1 MHTRRFLAAACLVL
15 GLALQPAQ
23 AAPPQ
28 GYAFLPYDQALRAAE
43 KDGRPIFVY
52 FGREGCPTCDQ
63 TNRESLADPALRQ
76 ALHDHYVLSYVDSEG
91 GARLALP
98 SGERVTEM
106 DLNARLGVLGTPT
119 FFYLLPTGEPVL
131 KRAGFQSVADFR
143 LYDRYVREGHYKTQ
157 TLAQFRESVK

>member
-1 MHTRRFLAAACLVL
+1 MHARTFLASACLVL
-15 GLALQPAQ
+15 GFTLQPAR
-23 AAPPQ
+23 AAPPP
-28 GYAFLPYDQALRAAE
+28 GYAFLPYDQALRTAE

-63 TNRESLADPALRQ
+63 TNRESLADPELRQ
-76 ALHDHYVLSYVDSEG
+76 AFHERYVLSYVDAEG
-91 GARLALP
+91 GARLTLP

-131 KRAGFQSVADFR
+131 KRAGFQSAADFR

-157 TLAQFRESVK
+157 TLAQFRESVQ

>member
-1 MHTRRFLAAACLVL
+1 MGSCRFLAAVCLVL
-15 GLALQPAQ
+15 GGALSTAW

-28 GYAFLPYDQALRAAE
+28 GYAFLPYDQALREAE
-43 KDGRPIFVY
+43 KEGRPIFVY

-63 TNRESLADPALRQ
+63 TNRESLADPGLRQ
-76 ALHDHYVLSYVDSEG
+76 SLHDHYVLSYVDSEG
-91 GARLALP
+91 GARLTLP
-98 SGERVTEM
+98 SGERVTEV

-131 KRAGFQSVADFR
+131 KRAGFQSVADFQ